1 MAKRLPRDP
10 KKEHAILN
18 AAVVQFGKDGFNAST
33 DKIAAVAGVSKGSVF
48 RYFDNKK
55 KLYVAAVK
63 QAMATLV
70 ETVDLSVWTYSDD
83 LVTMIINATK
93 YKTELSHQFPN
104 EFALL
109 TRVYAQDNLIP
120 QRVRQEVF
128 AIFTKWQAEVEDTVV
143 TRVVDKMT
151 IRKDLD
157 KAQVK
162 KYLTLVLGTI
172 SAEVQKE
179 LEEHPEMKRIED
191 MGNLI
196 ATVKNYLE
204 MAEFGVVE
212 SRRDQIG

>member
-10 KKEHAILN
+10 KKEQAILE

-33 DKIAAVAGVSKGSVF
+33 DKIAEQANVSKGSVF

-55 KLYVAAVK
+55 ELYVAAVK

-70 ETVDLSVWTYSDD
+70 AVVDLSVWTDSDD
-83 LVTMIINATK
+83 LVTMIINVTK

-120 QRVRQEVF
+120 QKVRQQVF
-128 AIFTKWQAEVEDTVV
+128 GMFTKWQAEVENTVV
-143 TRVVDKMT
+143 TRVVDKMA

-157 KAQVK
+157 KGQVK

-172 SAEVQKE
+172 SAEVQKD

-191 MGNLI
+191 MGALI
-196 ATVKNYLE
+196 STVKNYLK
-204 MAEFGVVE
+204 MAEFGIVK
-212 SRRDQIG
+212 SR

>member
-10 KKEHAILN
+10 EKERAILD
-18 AAVVQFGKDGFNAST
+18 AAVERFGADGFNAST
-33 DKIAAVAGVSKGSVF
+33 DKIAEMAGVSKGSVF

-63 QAMATLV
+63 HAVATLV
-70 ETVDLSVWTYSDD
+70 DTVDLTVWTNSDD
-83 LVTMIINATK
+83 FVTMIINATK
-93 YKTELSHQFPN
+93 YKTELSHQYPN

-120 QRVRQEVF
+120 QKVRQEVF
-128 AIFTKWQAEVEDTVV
+128 GIFTKWQAEIEDTVV
-143 TRVVDKMT
+143 TRMVDKMP
-151 IRKDLD
+151 IRHDLD
-157 KAQVK
+157 RAQVK
-162 KYLTLVLGTI
+162 KYLTLILGTI

-191 MGNLI
+191 MGSLI
-196 ATVKNYLE
+196 STVKDYLA

-212 SRRDQIG
+212 SS

>member
-10 KKEHAILN
+10 KKEQAILE

-33 DKIAAVAGVSKGSVF
+33 DKIAEQANVSKGSVF

-55 KLYVAAVK
+55 ELYVAAVK

-70 ETVDLSVWTYSDD
+70 AVVDLSVWTDSDD
-83 LVTMIINATK
+83 LVTMIINVTK

-104 EFALL
+104 EFVLL

-120 QRVRQEVF
+120 QKVRQQVF
-128 AIFTKWQAEVEDTVV
+128 GMFTKWQAEVENTVV
-143 TRVVDKMT
+143 TRVVDKMA

-157 KAQVK
+157 KGQVK

-172 SAEVQKE
+172 SAEVQKD

-191 MGNLI
+191 MGALI
-196 ATVKNYLE
+196 STVKNYLK
-204 MAEFGVVE
+204 MAEFGIVK
-212 SRRDQIG
+212 SR

>member
-10 KKEHAILN
+10 KKEQAILE

-33 DKIAAVAGVSKGSVF
+33 DKIAEQANVSKGSVF

-55 KLYVAAVK
+55 ELYVAAVK

-70 ETVDLSVWTYSDD
+70 AVVDLSVWTDSDD

-120 QRVRQEVF
+120 QKVRQQVF
-128 AIFTKWQAEVEDTVV
+128 GMFTKWQAEVENTVV
-143 TRVVDKMT
+143 TRVVDKMA

-157 KAQVK
+157 KGQVK

-172 SAEVQKE
+172 SAEVQKD

-191 MGNLI
+191 MGALI
-196 ATVKNYLE
+196 STVKNYLK
-204 MAEFGVVE
+204 MAEFGIVE
-212 SRRDQIG
+212 SR

>member
-10 KKEHAILN
+10 KKEQAILE

-33 DKIAAVAGVSKGSVF
+33 DKIAEQANVSKGSVF

-55 KLYVAAVK
+55 ELYVAAVK

-70 ETVDLSVWTYSDD
+70 AVVDLSVWTDSDD
-83 LVTMIINATK
+83 LVTMIINVTK

-120 QRVRQEVF
+120 QKVRQQVF
-128 AIFTKWQAEVEDTVV
+128 GMFTKWQAEVENTVV
-143 TRVVDKMT
+143 TRVVDKMA

-157 KAQVK
+157 KGQVK

-172 SAEVQKE
+172 SAEVQKD

-191 MGNLI
+191 MGALI
-196 ATVKNYLE
+196 STVKNYLK
-204 MAEFGVVE
+204 MAEFGIVE
-212 SRRDQIG
+212 SR

>member
-10 KKEHAILN
+10 KKEQAILE

-33 DKIAAVAGVSKGSVF
+33 DKIAEQANVSKGSVF

-55 KLYVAAVK
+55 ELYVAAVK

-70 ETVDLSVWTYSDD
+70 AVVDLSVWTDSDD

-120 QRVRQEVF
+120 QKVRQQVF
-128 AIFTKWQAEVEDTVV
+128 GMFTKWQAEVENTVV
-143 TRVVDKMT
+143 TRVVDKMA

-157 KAQVK
+157 KGQVK

-172 SAEVQKE
+172 SAEVQKG

-191 MGNLI
+191 MGALI
-196 ATVKNYLE
+196 STVKNYLK
-204 MAEFGVVE
+204 MAEFGIVE
-212 SRRDQIG
+212 SR

>member
-10 KKEHAILN
+10 EKERAILD
-18 AAVVQFGKDGFNAST
+18 AAVAQFGADGFTAST
-33 DKIAAVAGVSKGSVF
+33 DKIAEMAGVSKGSVF

-63 QAMATLV
+63 QAVATLV
-70 ETVDLSVWTYSDD
+70 DTVDLTVWTNSDD

-93 YKTELSHQFPN
+93 YKTELSHQYPN
-104 EFALL
+104 EFTLL

-120 QRVRQEVF
+120 RKVRQEVF
-128 AIFTKWQAEVEDTVV
+128 SIFTNWQAEVENAVV
-143 TRVVDKMT
+143 TRMIDKMP

-162 KYLTLVLGTI
+162 KYLMLVLGTI

-191 MGNLI
+191 MDSLI
-196 ATVKNYLE
+196 STVKEYLE
-204 MAEFGVVE
+204 MAEYGFVE
-212 SRRDQIG
+212 PS

>member
-10 KKEHAILN
+10 EKEHAILD
-18 AAVVQFGKDGFNAST
+18 AAVERFGADGFNAST
-33 DKIAAVAGVSKGSVF
+33 DKIAEMAGVSKGSVF

-63 QAMATLV
+63 QAVATLV
-70 ETVDLSVWTYSDD
+70 DTVDLSVWTNSDD
-83 LVTMIINATK
+83 FVTMIINVTK
-93 YKTELSHQFPN
+93 YKTELSHQYPN

-120 QRVRQEVF
+120 QKVRQQVF
-128 AIFTKWQAEVEDTVV
+128 GIFTKWQAEVENTVV
-143 TRVVDKMT
+143 TRMVDKMP
-151 IRKDLD
+151 IRQDLD
-157 KAQVK
+157 RAQVK

-191 MGNLI
+191 MDSLI
-196 ATVKNYLE
+196 STVKDYLA

-212 SRRDQIG
+212 SS